1 MHDQNNEE
9 IIASFVSVSSLIEGE
24 MDSNG
29 VYTVELD
36 KENGIFLEFV
46 VYNGDLNNLAGKN
59 IEMSKK
65 K

>member
-36 KENGIFLEFV
+36 KENGQFLEFV